1 MVLNSSRLIPALR
14 SRYCGMVL
22 YLSNSACQAD
32 ASSGGTTPVTGFHST
47 IDRPDSVSR
56 VAPPTTT
63 VTNIRAATASSHS
76 LMARRRVSEH
86 AARLVMRSFGCRR
99 RRGPYNQAP
108 ASANERDH
116 AHPSAQARRRDHAD
130 RPGARLGALRDGA
143 RAIGCRQG
151 QRHDRGDLLRG
162 RRPRLGI
169 AGDAAHSLDV
179 ATRRRLGRGVTRARP
194 CEVPS
199 TAELLPPSTDSWVT
213 TASFVVAANSVK
225 AIRVVSA
232 PAPRPP
238 RPSLAT
244 IQRWRWVSDWQLSTW
259 NAANLFTRPALGKI
273 PGTNSNWS
281 GRWT

>member
-1 MVLNSSRLIPALR
+1 MVLNSSRLTPALC
-14 SRYCGMVL
+14 SRYGGTVL

-86 AARLVMRSFGCRR
+86 GARLGMRSFGCRR
-99 RRGPYNQAP
+99 RGPYNHAP
-108 ASANERDH
+108 APANERDH
-116 AHPSAQARRRDHAD
+116 AYPSAQARRRDHAD

-143 RAIGCRQG
+143 RPIGCRQG
-151 QRHDRGDLLRG
+151 QRRDRGYLLRS

-179 ATRRRLGRGVTRARP
+179 AARL
-194 CEVPS
+194 E
-199 TAELLPPSTDSWVT
+199 
-213 TASFVVAANSVK
+213 
-225 AIRVVSA
+225 
-232 PAPRPP
+232 
-238 RPSLAT
+238 
-244 IQRWRWVSDWQLSTW
+244 
-259 NAANLFTRPALGKI
+259 
-273 PGTNSNWS
+273 
-281 GRWT
+281 

>member
-1 MVLNSSRLIPALR
+1 IVLNSSRLIPALR

-99 RRGPYNQAP
+99 RCGPYNQAP
-108 ASANERDH
+108 ASANERDD
-116 AHPSAQARRRDHAD
+116 AHPSPQARRRDHAD

-151 QRHDRGDLLRG
+151 QRHDRGALLRG
-162 RRPRLGI
+162 RRPRLGV

-179 ATRRRLGRGVTRARP
+179 AARLHIAVGTDPSAVIAGLAPQVGPARLAAFYIAELAPSIGSTSAPRWPHREHTIARADRSGFRCVARRQQRSDSSATRALHRN
-194 CEVPS
+194 
-199 TAELLPPSTDSWVT
+199 THG
-213 TASFVVAANSVK
+213 AS
-225 AIRVVSA
+225 
-232 PAPRPP
+232 PY
-238 RPSLAT
+238 
-244 IQRWRWVSDWQLSTW
+244 
-259 NAANLFTRPALGKI
+259 GH
-273 PGTNSNWS
+273 
-281 GRWT
+281 